1 MFVFG
6 NVVAHASAQEAV
18 VYVDPVSYTAPEV
31 GVGFT
36 INVSIANVTNLYAY
50 HFILWYNTTLLD
62 GLEVELPPNH
72 FLTPSLNPNNI
83 FTTDEIDDN
92 YNATHGVVG
101 VMTTLTGS
109 EPPKNGSGILATISF
124 NATNPDGPSPLKLYF
139 PGFTYPVKL
148 SDPDAN
154 PIACTAVD
162 GTVEVIPE
170 FPSFLILPL
179 FMIATLLAVIVF
191 ELLNTISSTKE
202 RVAS

>member
-1 MFVFG
+1 MFVLV
-6 NVVAHASAQEAV
+6 NVIANASAQESV
-18 VYVDPVSYTAPEV
+18 VYIDPVSYTAPDV
-31 GVGFT
+31 GVAFT
-36 INVSIANVTNLYAY
+36 INVSIANATNLYAY
-50 HFILWYNTTLLD
+50 HLILWYNTTLLD

-109 EPPKNGSGILATISF
+109 ELPKNGSGILATISF
-124 NATNPDGPSPLKLYF
+124 NATNPDGPSPLRLYF

-148 SDPDAN
+148 SDPDAT

-170 FPSFLILPL
+170 FPSFLLMPL
-179 FMIATLLAVIVF
+179 IIAMTLVVIV
-191 ELLNTISSTKE
+191 LRMSYDK
-202 RVAS
+202 RDK